1 MSPFEFTIT
10 LISIV
15 IALGIARI
23 LGGYADLIQH
33 RKETEHSWLFLIWF
47 SFLLLTHVGWW
58 FSLWGSSRDEVFSL
72 SQFIILLNVPC
83 FLFIATRLL
92 IPSEGEFHKITKRY
106 QTLRVP
112 FLLAFSVAFLPGPML
127 RGFNT
132 GDWSIALYL
141 STVGLLILA
150 STLSPNMRLQYG
162 VASIAGLV

>member
-58 FSLWGSSRDEVFSL
+58 FSLWGSSRDEIFSL
-72 SQFIILLNVPC
+72 SQFIILLSVPC

-92 IPSEGEFHKITKRY
+92 IPSEGEFHKNRE
-106 QTLRVP
+106 TLPDSPGALSSGV
-112 FLLAFSVAFLPGPML
+112 FSRFSA
-127 RGFNT
+127 
-132 GDWSIALYL
+132 WSNAAGI
-141 STVGLLILA
+141 
-150 STLSPNMRLQYG
+150 QYR
-162 VASIAGLV
+162 